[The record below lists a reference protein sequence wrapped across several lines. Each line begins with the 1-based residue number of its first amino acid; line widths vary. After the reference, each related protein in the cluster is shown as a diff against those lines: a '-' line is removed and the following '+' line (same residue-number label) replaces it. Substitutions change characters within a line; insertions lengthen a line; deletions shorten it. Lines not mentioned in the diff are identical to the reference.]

1 MEEKMW
7 SEHEIAEKEK
17 SEKEPV
23 MEEEKQHSPKG
34 AEILQGES
42 VLESRLRGAALQIVP
57 DEAAKERMM
66 EGVKT
71 GRYGRRRLAPGISA
85 AVFAACLFLSLLCFF
100 KLGVIGEDVVVY
112 AATEEHGWQKLK
124 EGERIL
130 LKMEPFDTAGESGDI
145 GDFDEDGY
153 PCYYPYICTFRLEVP
168 ENCLYD
174 RDFIT
179 LGDDSIAERGGK
191 IEWWVAPDRPENV
204 GKTKRGSLTL
214 WLVSDNIVKARRER
228 LRGYE
233 LELTKEDGKC
243 YAELKR
249 VWESK
254 AYKKSRHKK

>member
-1 MEEKMW
+1 MEERAWNKKG
-7 SEHEIAEKEK
+7 SA
-17 SEKEPV
+17 
-23 MEEEKQHSPKG
+23 EEKRQCS
-34 AEILQGES
+34 LQKFES
-42 VLESRLRGAALQIVP
+42 LQSAGTTDSLENRLRAAAYRIVP
-57 DEAAKERMM
+57 DEPARERIIEGAKQGKR
-66 EGVKT
+66 
-71 GRYGRRRLAPGISA
+71 GRKKLAFRVPA
-85 AVFAACLFLSLLCFF
+85 AVLAACLFLSLLCFARP
-100 KLGVIGEDVVVY
+100 GMIGEEVVVY

-130 LKMEPFDTAGESGDI
+130 LKMEPFDTVGESENI
-145 GDFDEDGY
+145 EDFDEDGY

-179 LGDDSIAERGGK
+179 LGDDSIAERGGR
-191 IEWWVAPDRPENV
+191 IEWCVAPDRPENA
-204 GKTKRGSLTL
+204 GKIKRGSLTL

-249 VWESK
+249 VWESEALK
-254 AYKKSRHKK
+254 YGKIN